1 MLGSNTFVSASV
13 LGGLGATAI
22 AVLTTLYLTRGPD
35 KVQEQ
40 QQKKKEDGGK
50 RKEKFAPKDGL
61 TFYFFPRSPCARR
74 VWVTLLE
81 KKIKCEM
88 VMVDLMNGEQRCAE
102 YLAINPQ
109 GKVPAIRCHNHPTA
123 PDCILYESQAIVE
136 WLDEQFPSTPPLIPR
151 GFDARIGVKMLQ
163 YWELSMAEDMWP
175 LSRQQV
181 DGIIWRFVWSRE
193 GFYSRGPPKDSSSDP
208 FYAHKVSLVYEGTYL
223 TPVDA
228 RRRALR
234 TLRAFKMLDMALGDN
249 KFKRS
254 MGKAQVGTTSP
265 SSASSHPDE
274 DPNLFILKDM
284 YMVGDSFTQAD
295 IACYPRLCKVPQNGL
310 VSTAEER
317 ALFPHVC
324 EYFEQ
329 LRHFSVFARFA
340 DVDEVIW
347 QSGEYPKFVP
357 QWWGKYVPWWLV
369 VAVGNW
375 RAGVSFERIT
385 QAGLGEETIQR
396 HLDLVTTTPLSVL
409 PTVSLHDTGA
419 GAAFRKEKWGFVHDE
434 SDEENS
440 SEDSSDRE
448 SLAAVD
454 EEAAVLYAHPA
465 MPLAVATRACLHL
478 QTQVATLASASGST
492 YAAPLAL
499 RITTVDT
506 TRLEHLSPRY
516 LAIMPMGEVPA
527 LAHRHRVV
535 YGPHIIVEYIDEML
549 FNPDAQAQGFS
560 PTPSPS
566 PSAPSSPGPV
576 SSPSSPSPFTP
587 STAGGVKSVTWIA
600 NSDPSASAEASCR
613 LLPSAPLDRAVVRR
627 WFGWCRTA
635 YFYQIEPLYNSLVL
649 PRRMREKG
657 IASVAD
663 LRTLA
668 AELGV
673 TEEEIKVFEEKCFP
687 LATGADATTTAG
699 ENSAYVSELLV
710 RIDTVEQELQA
721 TSNDNKGRSLLGHT
735 HFTYADYFVL
745 AVILL
750 AEVYSSQPVSA
761 LKHPFVWAWKQELL
775 RHDSIVALLFHE
787 MVLAHGQE
795 PISLSL
801 YRSEKRENNNSLK
814 EEDGDTK
821 QAAPTEPEEG
831 AAGTSWLWPF

>member
-1 MLGSNTFVSASV
+1 MSAGV
-13 LGGLGATAI
+13 LGGVGATAI
-22 AVLTTLYLTRGPD
+22 AVLTALYLTRGPD
-35 KVQEQ
+35 KAQA
-40 QQKKKEDGGK
+40 QKKKEELVK
-50 RKEKFAPKDGL
+50 QRKAKFAPKDGL

-136 WLDEQFPSTPPLIPR
+136 WLDEQFPGTPPLIPR
-151 GFDARIGVKMLQ
+151 GFEARINVKMLQ

-181 DGIIWRFVWSRE
+181 DGIIWRFVWSRNA
-193 GFYSRGPPKDSSSDP
+193 FYSRGPPKDSSSDP

-234 TLRAFKMLDMALGDN
+234 TLRAFKMLDVALGDN

-254 MGKAQVGTTSP
+254 MGNAQVGTP
-265 SSASSHPDE
+265 SSNSAHPDE

-329 LRHFSVFARFA
+329 LRHFSIFVRFA

-357 QWWGKYVPWWLV
+357 QWWGKYIPWWLV

-385 QAGLGEETIQR
+385 QAGLGEETIQH

-419 GAAFRKEKWGFVHDE
+419 GAAFRKEKWGFVHDDSE
-434 SDEENS
+434 EENS

-448 SLAAVD
+448 SFGAAVD

-478 QTQVATLASASGST
+478 QTQAANLASASGST

-499 RITTVDT
+499 RFTTVDT

-535 YGPHIIVEYIDEML
+535 YGPHIIVEYMDETL
-549 FNPDAQAQGFS
+549 FSPEAQAQAQGFS
-560 PTPSPS
+560 PSPSPSPS
-566 PSAPSSPGPV
+566 PSAPSSPGPA
-576 SSPSSPSPFTP
+576 SAPSSPSPFTP
-587 STAGGVKSVTWIA
+587 SAAGGAKSVTWIA
-600 NSDPSASAEASCR
+600 NSDPSASAEVTCR
-613 LLPSAPLDRAVVRR
+613 LLPSSPLDRAVVRR

-649 PRRMREKG
+649 PKRMREKG
-657 IASVAD
+657 IATVAD

-673 TEEEIKVFEEKCFP
+673 TEEESKVFEEKCFP
-687 LATGADATTTAG
+687 SATGAEATAAAG
-699 ENSAYVSELLV
+699 ENNAYVVELLA

-721 TSNDNKGRSLLGHT
+721 TSKDNKGRSLLGHT

-750 AEVYSSQPVSA
+750 AEVYSSQLVSA

-775 RHDSIVALLFHE
+775 RHDSVVALLFHE
-787 MVLAHGQE
+787 MILQHGQE
-795 PISLSL
+795 PLGLSPP
-801 YRSEKRENNNSLK
+801 RAEKPAHNNS
-814 EEDGDTK
+814 ENTK
-821 QAAPTEPEEG
+821 QTVPADPEEET
-831 AAGTSWLWPF
+831 AGSTSWLWPFAAAT